1 MIPFSQ
7 PSVPSLPSGIDLT
20 GKTAIVTGATAGI
33 GLEICRQLL
42 SHKLS
47 NLVMAVRNVSK
58 GETTRQALLS
68 DPSVKSAGHKTTIKV
83 LELNT
88 ENYSSV
94 KQFASTFMATF
105 QDLHL
110 VMANAGVGTLNK
122 ELTSSGHEK
131 NMQVN
136 YLSNVALTLALLP
149 VLEAT
154 ATRTGKPTRV
164 SWTGSRQ
171 YTLTPLARKIPLEKD
186 EQVLKHFD
194 TYEEIDTL
202 GRYADSKLLCV
213 LFQLELA
220 KHYSP
225 DKVIINSFCPGLV
238 DTGMTDVLPFH
249 MRAFMK
255 VVKALSARSPEKA
268 GWIALNAAVVA
279 GAETHGKLLGDM
291 AIDTPSDFVKSAE
304 GQRIQKMLWN
314 ETVDEMEGIM
324 AVPAWMKK

>member
-1 MIPFSQ
+1 MTPFSQ
-7 PSVPSLPSGIDLT
+7 PSVPPLPSGIDLS

-42 SHKLS
+42 NHKLS
-47 NLVMAVRNVSK
+47 TLIMAVRNVSK

-68 DPSVKSAGHKTTIKV
+68 DPAVKSSGHKATVKV
-83 LELNT
+83 MELNT

-94 KQFASTFMATF
+94 QNFASAFISSF

-110 VMANAGVGTLNK
+110 VMANAGIGTLHK
-122 ELTSSGHEK
+122 ELAISGHEK

-149 VLEAT
+149 ILEAT
-154 ATRTGKPTRV
+154 ATRTRAPTRV
-164 SWTGSRQ
+164 TWTGSRQ
-171 YTLTPLARKIPLEKD
+171 YALTPLAGKIPLGKD
-186 EQVLKHFD
+186 EQVLKHID
-194 TYEEIDTL
+194 TYDGIDTL
-202 GRYADSKLLCV
+202 GRYADSKVLCV

-249 MRAFMK
+249 IRAFMK

-291 AIDTPSDFVKSAE
+291 TIDTPSDFVQSDE
-304 GQRIQKMLWN
+304 GQRIEKMLWN
-314 ETVDEMEGIM
+314 ETVNEMGAIM
-324 AVPAWMKK
+324 AVPAWMKQ

>member
-1 MIPFSQ
+1 MTPFSQ
-7 PSVPSLPSGIDLT
+7 PSVPPLPSGIDLS

-42 SHKLS
+42 SHVLS
-47 NLVMAVRNVSK
+47 TLIMAVRNVSK
-58 GETTRQALLS
+58 GEATRQTLLS
-68 DPSVKSAGHKTTIKV
+68 GPVVKSAGQKVTIKV
-83 LELNT
+83 MELNT

-94 KQFASTFMATF
+94 KSFASAFTSSF

-110 VMANAGVGTLNK
+110 VMANAGIGTLHK
-122 ELTSSGHEK
+122 ELATSGHEK

-149 VLEAT
+149 VLETT

-164 SWTGSRQ
+164 TWTGSRQ
-171 YTLTPLARKIPLEKD
+171 YTLTPLAGKIPLGKD
-186 EQVLKHFD
+186 EQILKHLD
-194 TYEEIDTL
+194 TCEGIDTL
-202 GRYADSKLLCV
+202 GRYADSKILCV
-213 LFQLELA
+213 LFQLEFA

-279 GAETHGKLLGDM
+279 GNENHGKLLGDLT
-291 AIDTPSDFVKSAE
+291 IDTPSDFVKSDE

-324 AVPAWMKK
+324 TVPAWMK